1 MCPGKKTKVE
11 KKHFL
16 KNKLAGITYEYH
28 IYYTTLYSKVGG
40 KVWKGLQSGPFHR
53 NITSFTTL
61 YSSPSTLPFFKWL
74 DRLKVIL
81 DKFFWLVEGIKNIFS
96 VTKTLAIIV
105 AKGR

>member
-40 KVWKGLQSGPFHR
+40 KV
-53 NITSFTTL
+53 
-61 YSSPSTLPFFKWL
+61 
-74 DRLKVIL
+74 
-81 DKFFWLVEGIKNIFS
+81 
-96 VTKTLAIIV
+96 
-105 AKGR
+105 